1 LKKILIATK
10 GVHRGG
16 EKKAGKRLFGISLLT
31 ALPALPFTQKFA
43 LSVVTIFALIVE
55 KS

>member
-10 GVHRGG
+10 GVYRVG
-16 EKKAGKRLFGISLLT
+16 EKNAGKRLFGMPLLR

-55 KS
+55 K